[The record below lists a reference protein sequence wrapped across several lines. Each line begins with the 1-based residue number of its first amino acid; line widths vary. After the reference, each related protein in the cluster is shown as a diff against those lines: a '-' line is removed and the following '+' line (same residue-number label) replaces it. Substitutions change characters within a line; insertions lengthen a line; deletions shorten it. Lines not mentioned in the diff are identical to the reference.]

1 MNKVMKEQNEQNKQS
16 EMVME
21 LLNMKEKCDDN
32 VLKP

>member
-1 MNKVMKEQNEQNKQS
+1 MKEQNEQNKQS